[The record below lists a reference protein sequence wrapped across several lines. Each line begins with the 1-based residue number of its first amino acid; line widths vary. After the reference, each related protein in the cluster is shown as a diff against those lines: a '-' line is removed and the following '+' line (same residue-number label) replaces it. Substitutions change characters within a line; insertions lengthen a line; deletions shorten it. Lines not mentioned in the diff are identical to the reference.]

1 MSSPFPGMNPYL
13 EHPELWPGVHL
24 LLIAALTQYLTPLV
38 RPKYRISVNVRV
50 YEVSLEKLN
59 AIVPDVTI
67 RSSQKTPDYQ
77 NPQGAIATLTKP
89 QIVSL
94 PDLENE
100 TVKLGYLEIKEV
112 ATNEVITVIEILSP
126 TNKKP
131 GEGRLSY
138 EKKRQRILKSAT
150 HLVEIDLLRGWK
162 SMPLIEQG
170 VKTDYRILVSESN
183 KRPLADL
190 YSFNLPDNIPSFPL
204 PLKSEDDQP
213 IVDLQS
219 LINKVYDEG
228 GFDLAIDYNLPPVPG
243 INQEYQ
249 DWLDNLLKSQQL
261 R

>member
-13 EHPELWPGVHL
+13 EHPELWPGVHHW
-24 LLIAALTQYLTPLV
+24 LIINLAQALVPQL
-38 RPKYRISVNVRV
+38 RPKYRVAVEVRV
-50 YEVSLEKLN
+50 YETNTLESN
-59 AIVPDVTI
+59 IMIPDVTI
-67 RSSQKTPDYQ
+67 KQFPSKNNTT
-77 NPQGAIATLTKP
+77 NINTNTATIIKP
-89 QIVSL
+89 V
-94 PDLENE
+94 
-100 TVKLGYLEIKEV
+100 TVTVPMTESIKLGYLEIKEV

-126 TNKKP
+126 TNKKS
-131 GEGRLSY
+131 GEGRISY

-170 VKTDYRILVSESN
+170 VKSDYRILVSESN

-204 PLKSEDDQP
+204 PLKLEDDQP

-228 GFDLAIDYNLPPVPG
+228 GFDLAIDYNLPPVPS
-243 INQEYQ
+243 INQHDQ